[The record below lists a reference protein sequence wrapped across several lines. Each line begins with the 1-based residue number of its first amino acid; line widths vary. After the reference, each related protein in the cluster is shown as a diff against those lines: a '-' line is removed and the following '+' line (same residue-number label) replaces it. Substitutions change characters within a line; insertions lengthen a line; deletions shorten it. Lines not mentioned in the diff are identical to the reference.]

1 MVGGLTIENQ
11 VIETASKLSP
21 QFSEGTGDGLIGL
34 AWSPINT
41 VTNHGMPDPQS
52 TPVENMMKR
61 KIVPRDSELFT
72 SAFYSTRDKGKE
84 SFLTFGHIDQELL
97 KSLGEDI
104 HWTRVN
110 SSRGFWSIPS
120 ETISVNGKK
129 IITKGNKAIMDTGTT
144 LALMSDE
151 TVDAL
156 YAQID
161 GARYDEDNQGYVIPG
176 KITLEELPE
185 FKIDIGNKQF
195 LIQKEDLIFAPVEG
209 GNWYGGV
216 QSRGTL
222 GFDIYGDTVL
232 KSIYAVS

>member
-1 MVGGLTIENQ
+1 
-11 VIETASKLSP
+11 
-21 QFSEGTGDGLIGL
+21 
-34 AWSPINT
+34 
-41 VTNHGMPDPQS
+41 
-52 TPVENMMKR
+52 MMKR

-72 SAFYSTRDKGKE
+72 SAFYSTRYKGKE

-161 GARYDEDNQGYVIPG
+161 GARYDEDNQGYLIPG
-176 KITLEELPE
+176 NITLAELPE

-209 GNWYGGV
+209 GGWYGGV
-216 QSRGTL
+216 QSRGSL